1 MNQRPK
7 FDRDPRNNRAHE
19 RGRTDTED
27 LLPIAGRLILGQ
39 QCVREAIR
47 VWGTQVARVYIE
59 HSPSPRL
66 AALQK
71 FAEDQKIPV
80 LAVPRARLDRLSGG
94 SIHQGVAADAPPL
107 RMVEWH
113 ELKSRPNLLA
123 IALDGVVD
131 PQNFGAV
138 IRSAVGIANAP
149 IIWAESSSAP
159 LTPAT
164 FRASAGAIEHAELCR
179 VRSLHGALGDA
190 ALSGT
195 TILGLA
201 PEAELRLTDRLPDG
215 PLILVIGGEQKGMGR
230 AVRKACTHLVRLQ
243 QSGLVQSLNASVA
256 AGIALHHIATARSPI
271 SIE

>member
-1 MNQRPK
+1 MNSRRPR
-7 FDRDPRNNRAHE
+7 FERAPRPTHSHE
-19 RGRTDTED
+19 RVRSDAEQ
-27 LLPIAGRLILGQ
+27 LPISGRLILGQ

-47 VWGTQVARVYIE
+47 VWGTGVTQIYIE
-59 HSPSPRL
+59 HNPGPRL

-71 FAEDQKIPV
+71 FAEDQCIPV
-80 LAVPRARLDRLSGG
+80 LSVPRARLDRLAGG
-94 SIHQGVAADAPPL
+94 SIHQGVAADGPPL
-107 RMVEWH
+107 RMIEWH

-138 IRSAVGIANAP
+138 IRSAVGIAAAP
-149 IIWAESSSAP
+149 IIWAESASAP

-179 VRSLHGALGDA
+179 VRSLHGALADA
-190 ALSGT
+190 ALNGT

-201 PEAELRLTDRLPDG
+201 PEAELRLGDQLPEG
-215 PLILVIGGEQKGMGR
+215 PLILVIGSEQKGMGR
-230 AVRKACTHLVRLQ
+230 AVRKACTHLVRLE

-256 AGIALHHIATARSPI
+256 AGVALHHIAAARRSH